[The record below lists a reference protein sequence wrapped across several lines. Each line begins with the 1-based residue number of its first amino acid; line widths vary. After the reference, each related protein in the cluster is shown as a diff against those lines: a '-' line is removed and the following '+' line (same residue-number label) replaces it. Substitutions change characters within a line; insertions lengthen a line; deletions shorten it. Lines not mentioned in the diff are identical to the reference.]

1 MATTQRDGASTEL
14 SVQVATTGEAVG
26 DEEQSVLTLLKTA
39 GASTL
44 LCSETSAITRDSGN
58 VIAAAHSVGG
68 HETSAVILLQAASN
82 VMNSASATAV
92 ALSSG
97 GTGSNEV
104 VETTNMDENNQV
116 GIQKLLELAGRAE
129 QQRSMESSS
138 TNNEKLPEITHTTD
152 NSISTSKASCNTAA
166 TETAPNTTTSM
177 AAPRPTLPMNAS
189 NCSSNEKSTTVPVAT
204 TESESS
210 NKEDTSTSLSTNN
223 YNYKVCYDVEL
234 QNTIDG
240 YMLFLGGNSHNTPYA
255 FDYKVCFESYKR
267 HKGDV
272 LSHAEK
278 KMVMRNKHDAVLAVN
293 DQDVSGLVLEEVL
306 DIIKTYK
313 TNPETCEKKLKL
325 TFLDRVSFNAFR
337 SVKSVFKG

>member
-1 MATTQRDGASTEL
+1 VATTQRDGASTEL

-26 DEEQSVLTLLKTA
+26 DEEPSVL
-39 GASTL
+39 L

-68 HETSAVILLQAASN
+68 YETSAVILLQAASN
-82 VMNSASATAV
+82 VRNSASATAV

-97 GTGSNEV
+97 GTGSNKV

-129 QQRSMESSS
+129 EQRSMESSS
-138 TNNEKLPEITHTTD
+138 TN
-152 NSISTSKASCNTAA
+152 SISTSKASTNTGA
-166 TETAPNTTTSM
+166 TITAPNTTTSV

-240 YMLFLGGNSHNTPYA
+240 YMLFLGGNTHNTPYA

-278 KMVMRNKHDAVLAVN
+278 KWVMRNKHDAVLAVN